1 MLVLSRKLGEKIIIG
16 QDVILAILDIKG
28 DTVKLGVDAPRHI
41 MIYREEIYQDIV
53 NSNQLAQAT
62 AKVPNVLNEALSKV
76 NKATPN
82 KPSKP

>member
-16 QDVILAILDIKG
+16 QDVVLVVLDVKE
-28 DTVKLGVDAPRHI
+28 DTVKLGVDAPRHV

-62 AKVPNVLNEALSKV
+62 AKVPNTLNETLSKV
-76 NKATPN
+76 NKI
-82 KPSKP
+82 KPTRKSK